1 MTYIEHDGFLWPETD
16 NHCHKVIK
24 DELKDIDKALA
35 FDDRRSVAVQAG
47 GNVGVWAAH
56 LAEMFETVYTFEPD
70 PDNYHCLVQNV
81 PANVIHQQAAL
92 CNRPGSIRLEVDPK
106 NVGAHY
112 VNGKGK
118 IPAITLDSLELP
130 GCDYLCLDIEGFEP
144 LALQGAEQT
153 IAKYKPLIHIEEKGL
168 SERYYGIAKGTAEQ
182 WLADTFG
189 YAVVKK
195 IRKDVILSCEPASS

>member
-1 MTYIEHDGFLWPETD
+1 MTYIEHDGFLWPEID
-16 NHCHKVIK
+16 RHCHKVIK
-24 DELKDIDKALA
+24 DELKDIDKALE
-35 FDDRRSVAVQAG
+35 FTDRRGIAVQAG

-56 LAEMFETVYTFEPD
+56 LAAIFETVYTFEPD
-70 PDNYHCLVQNV
+70 PQNYHCLQQNV

-92 CNRPGSIRLEVDPK
+92 CNRAGSIKLEVDPK

-112 VNGKGK
+112 VNGKGN
-118 IPAITLDSLELP
+118 IPAITLDSLNLP

-144 LALQGAEQT
+144 IALEGAAQT
-153 IAKYKPLIHIEEKGL
+153 IAKFKPLIHLEEKGL

-182 WLADTFG
+182 WLSDTFG

-195 IRKDVILSCEPASS
+195 IRKDIILSCEPASS